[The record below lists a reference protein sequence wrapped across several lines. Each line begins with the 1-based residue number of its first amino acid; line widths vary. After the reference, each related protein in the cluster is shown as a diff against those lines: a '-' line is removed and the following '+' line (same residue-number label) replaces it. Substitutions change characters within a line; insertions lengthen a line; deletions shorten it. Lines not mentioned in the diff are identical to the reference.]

1 MTNNWLSGW
10 VADHHNELVG
20 LRRRIHSRPELAF
33 AEYATTELV
42 LGRLE
47 AARLNPRRLPNG
59 TGLVVDVGSGDRT
72 IAVRAD
78 IDALPVPDLK
88 SVPYRSTVEGVC
100 HACGHDAH
108 TAIAVGTA
116 LALAEAP
123 YLPGRIRVIFQP
135 AEERMGGARAVI
147 NAGELEGVEHVFAL
161 HCDAHLPVGQVGLR
175 VGPITAACDLV
186 EVRLTGPGGH
196 TARPHLTV
204 DLVETLSRIAVD
216 APAMVARRVD
226 ARAGLS
232 LVWGAIRAG
241 EAPNTIPSTGVL
253 RGTVRV
259 LDHAAWSDAEK
270 QVSSVITDIAAAAG
284 ASVHINYERGV
295 PPVVNDLT
303 GVELMRASVNAE
315 LGPSAVASTR
325 TSMGGEDF
333 AWFGEHALVTMARLG
348 THSEALSTVRDL
360 HQGNFDID
368 ERALGIGVRVLTSTV
383 LAALART

>member
-1 MTNNWLSGW
+1 MTNNWLASW

-59 TGLVVDVGSGDRT
+59 TGLAVDIGTGDRT

-88 SVPYRSTVEGVC
+88 SAPYRSTVGGVC

-123 YLPGRIRVIFQP
+123 YLPGRVRVIFQP
-135 AEERMGGARAVI
+135 AEERMGGAREVI
-147 NAGELEGVEHVFAL
+147 KAGELDGVEHVFAL

-186 EVRLTGPGGH
+186 EIRLNGPGGH

-241 EAPNTIPSTGVL
+241 EAPNTIPSIGFL

-270 QVSSVITDIAAAAG
+270 QVSSVISDIAAAAG
-284 ASVHINYERGV
+284 ASVEIHYERGV
-295 PPVVNDLT
+295 PPVVNDQT
-303 GVELMRASVNAE
+303 GVELMRAAVSAE

-333 AWFGEHALVTMARLG
+333 AWFGEHAPLTMARLG

-368 ERALGIGVRVLTSTV
+368 ERALDVGVRVLTSTV
-383 LAALART
+383 LAALADA

>member
-78 IDALPVPDLK
+78 IDALPVPELK

-204 DLVETLSRIAVD
+204 
-216 APAMVARRVD
+216 
-226 ARAGLS
+226 
-232 LVWGAIRAG
+232 
-241 EAPNTIPSTGVL
+241 
-253 RGTVRV
+253 
-259 LDHAAWSDAEK
+259 
-270 QVSSVITDIAAAAG
+270 
-284 ASVHINYERGV
+284 
-295 PPVVNDLT
+295 
-303 GVELMRASVNAE
+303 
-315 LGPSAVASTR
+315 
-325 TSMGGEDF
+325 
-333 AWFGEHALVTMARLG
+333 
-348 THSEALSTVRDL
+348 
-360 HQGNFDID
+360 
-368 ERALGIGVRVLTSTV
+368 
-383 LAALART
+383 

>member
-1 MTNNWLSGW
+1 
-10 VADHHNELVG
+10 VADHHSELVG

-333 AWFGEHALVTMARLG
+333 AWFGEHAPVTMARLG

>member
-1 MTNNWLSGW
+1 MTNYWLSGW
-10 VADHHNELVG
+10 VDDHYNELVG

-33 AEYATTELV
+33 TEYATTELV
-42 LGRLE
+42 IGRLE
-47 AARLNPRRLPNG
+47 AARLSPRRLPGG
-59 TGLVVDVGSGDRT
+59 TGLVVDIGTGQRT

-78 IDALPVPDLK
+78 LDALPVPDLK
-88 SVPYRSTVEGVC
+88 TVHYRSTVDGVC

-116 LALAEAP
+116 LALADAP
-123 YLPGRIRVIFQP
+123 YLPGRVRVIFQP
-135 AEERMGGARAVI
+135 AEERMGGAREVI
-147 NAGELEGVEHVFAL
+147 KAGELEGVEHVFAL

-175 VGPITAACDLV
+175 AGPITAACDLV
-186 EVRLTGPGGH
+186 EVRLNGPGGH

-216 APAMVARRVD
+216 SPALVSRRVD

-232 LVWGAIRAG
+232 LVWGAIQAG
-241 EAPNTIPSTGVL
+241 EAPNTIPSSGVL

-270 QVSSVITDIAAAAG
+270 QVSSVIRDIAATAG
-284 ASVHINYERGV
+284 ASVEINYERGV
-295 PPVVNDLT
+295 PPVVNDQA
-303 GVELMRASVNAE
+303 GVELMRAAITGE
-315 LGPSAVASTR
+315 LGPAAVASTR

-333 AWFGEHALVTMARLG
+333 AWFGEHAPVTMARLG

-368 ERALGIGVRVLTSTV
+368 ERALALGVRVLTSTV
-383 LAALART
+383 LAALADA